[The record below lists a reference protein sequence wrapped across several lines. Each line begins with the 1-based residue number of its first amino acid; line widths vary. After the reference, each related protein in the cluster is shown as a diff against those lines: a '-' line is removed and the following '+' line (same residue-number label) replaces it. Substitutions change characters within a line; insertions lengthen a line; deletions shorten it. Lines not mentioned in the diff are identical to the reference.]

1 MSRRD
6 LRLSKGSILRN
17 AHGEDRLL
25 SSSIWFILGEQLKF
39 LSQICPWQVSCQG
52 LVDRGPDVA
61 GLERQPI
68 VLHRL
73 TGVCR
78 LNHPPLRCT
87 IYCQRPDYHRQQYCI
102 VLLFFCENKEFEFQN
117 QQN

>member
-52 LVDRGPDVA
+52 LIYRGPDVA
-61 GLERQPI
+61 DLEHQPI

-73 TGVCR
+73 TGMCFQSQ
-78 LNHPPLRCT
+78 PPCAVLSSVNGQIIT
-87 IYCQRPDYHRQQYCI
+87 DSNAVQRFYKR
-102 VLLFFCENKEFEFQN
+102 LLFGNNCKW
-117 QQN
+117 